1 MGLHGFGYRLVL
13 LAHLISAVVGF
24 GGVLLNG
31 VYGAKA
37 KARRGGEGL
46 AIAEANYQVSMVAE
60 IFIYA
65 TPVFGLILVPL
76 SDGVYRFSELWVW
89 LSVVVYVVS
98 LAVSLGVQLP
108 TVRRMVQLMR
118 ELAAGGPP
126 PAGAQGPPPQALEL
140 EERGKRVA
148 MTGMVLDVLFV
159 VILVLMVW
167 KPT

>member
-1 MGLHGFGYRLVL
+1 MGLSGFWYRVVL
-13 LAHLISAVVGF
+13 LAHLITAVVGF

-31 VYGAKA
+31 IYGAKA

-46 AIAEANYQVSMVAE
+46 AVAEANYQVSMVAE

-65 TPVFGLILVPL
+65 TPVFGIVLVPL
-76 SDGVYRFSELWVW
+76 SDGAYGFSQLWVW
-89 LSVVVYVVS
+89 LSIVVYLAA

-108 TVRRMVQLMR
+108 DVRRMLRLMR
-118 ELAAGGPP
+118 ELAAAGPP
-126 PAGAQGPPPQALEL
+126 PEGAQGPPPQAVEL
-140 EERGKRVA
+140 EERGKRVG
-148 MTGMVLDVLFV
+148 MEGMVLDLLFV